1 MNELEHAVVATLR
14 ADAQEAAMS
23 TDTTR
28 EAEVLHDRLDR
39 IDHDTRVRRTALGV
53 VALAAAVA
61 VTFAALTLWPR
72 LNGNAEPTTPSPA
85 PTTSASYASAFFV
98 DPFTA
103 TLPAWLLEG
112 TAPRV
117 YQSSS
122 YQFWNHC
129 ATDADCGALSVSW
142 VSGVT
147 SASSVVAVD
156 RQGLVDHLTA
166 LGDSG
171 KIRITSSAPMTVDG
185 RAATDLRVQTIDD
198 VNGALGCGSVA
209 CQDIGGGSLARYVVI
224 DMGPGAAP
232 VLVWA
237 DAPTQNAHAAG
248 WMDQLDIFLR
258 SLRFTGVGAVE
269 GRWTATLTAE
279 QARAA
284 VGTAGQS
291 QQRIAG
297 FGDPVRLSA
306 TFSSGFALVSVVG
319 RDGSVVTPIANLPYR
334 TTQGQ
339 VTLGD
344 GQRLTIT
351 GGPSTARFVPN
362 GSATSTPSP
371 QEQLAAAL
379 LVAASWA
386 R

>member
-1 MNELEHAVVATLR
+1 MNELEHAVIATLR

-23 TDTTR
+23 TDTFR
-28 EAEVLHDRLDR
+28 EAETLDDRLDR
-39 IDHDTRVRRTALGV
+39 IDHVTRVRRTVVGV
-53 VALAAAVA
+53 VAIAAAAAVA
-61 VTFAALTLWPR
+61 VAAVALWPN
-72 LNGNAEPTTPSPA
+72 LNRNAAPATTSPR
-85 PTTSASYASAFFV
+85 PSASYTSSFFV

-103 TLPAWLLEG
+103 TLPGWLLEG

-129 ATDADCGALSVSW
+129 ATDAECGALSVSW

-156 RQGLVDHLTA
+156 KQGLVGHLTA
-166 LGDSG
+166 LGASG

-185 RAATDLRVQTIDD
+185 HAATDLRVQTIDD
-198 VNGALGCGSVA
+198 LNGALGCGSVA
-209 CQDIGGGSLARYVVI
+209 CQDISGGSLARYVVI

-237 DAPTQNAHAAG
+237 DAPTSNARATD
-248 WMDQLDIFLR
+248 WMGQLDTFLR

-284 VGTAGQS
+284 VGAAGLS
-291 QQRIAG
+291 QDRVAG
-297 FGDPVRLSA
+297 LGDPVRLSV

-319 RDGSVVTPIANLPYR
+319 QDGSVVTPIANLPYR
-334 TTQGQ
+334 TTPGH
-339 VTLGD
+339 VSLGD
-344 GQRLTIT
+344 GQPLTIT
-351 GGPSTARFVPN
+351 GGPSSTRFVATGP
-362 GSATSTPSP
+362 ATSTPSS
-371 QEQLAAAL
+371 QAQLAAAL
-379 LVAASWA
+379 LLGATWA